1 MKRNSSTIG
10 RTPWLSRRQMLR
22 RAGAGMGAIGLANV
36 AADAGL
42 LPAAADTL
50 MARQPHFAPRAKR
63 LIYLYMNGGPSQV
76 DTFDYKPTLEKYD
89 GQRPAEV
96 DLKTLRKTTVIMKS
110 PWKFQ
115 QYGQSGLWVSD
126 LFPHVARCI
135 DDICVIRSMKTDIPE
150 HAAAM
155 TMMKM
160 VTTPM
165 MMTTSMSM
173 MMMMK
178 TTMQCSFKAHKR
190 WCSLIWT

>member
-1 MKRNSSTIG
+1 
-10 RTPWLSRRQMLR
+10 
-22 RAGAGMGAIGLANV
+22 
-36 AADAGL
+36 
-42 LPAAADTL
+42 

-150 HAAAM
+150 LAAAM
-155 TMMKM
+155 TMMNIGSLQPNRPSLGAWLGYLL
-160 VTTPM
+160 VV
-165 MMTTSMSM
+165 
-173 MMMMK
+173 
-178 TTMQCSFKAHKR
+178 QRFKVLKKV
-190 WCSLIWT
+190 